1 MCLAIPGNIISI
13 NGDDPFTRMGKVNFA
28 GVIKDVSLAYVP
40 DAGIGDYVIVH
51 AGFAISVLA
60 PEEANRVF
68 EYLEEIDD
76 SLEPEADK

>member
-1 MCLAIPGNIISI
+1 MY
-13 NGDDPFTRMGKVNFA
+13 
-28 GVIKDVSLAYVP
+28 VSLAYVP